1 MAPYFAQDDQLS
13 SFAVNP
19 FAWNRDNSIN
29 SSVASL
35 QVSDVKRSINATSAL
50 VKVKN
55 LAIAEQVTTFTA
67 TSAGDISVDKRFT
80 VKSNGSAV
88 LLDILQADNVV
99 GGLELLI
106 RYQQAPQLEPLVF
119 DYRFVHPNSTMTS
132 TVCVVGGGNKATTTN
147 AGRER
152 VFIAAE
158 VLAPNTIDFLT
169 VFTKFDL
176 VSNGAVFAAVIVI
189 ILLYLIML
197 LWARKADIKD
207 NEKNRMFQLFNAD
220 DENRRSLVLRVVT
233 ASTKDAGTRSCVCF
247 TLYFDEIDSG
257 THELTHPELKE
268 FETGSTN
275 NFLFSVPK
283 YYGKPSHIKLWLND
297 GDPCDFWTINEISV
311 LDLEKNQVYLFCVN
325 SMLSYEMNIGQ
336 YGRRF
341 DVKEERFSFGNK
353 WMVHHALKGNFSEGH
368 LWFSVFIRP
377 FKTNFSRVQRISC
390 CVTLLFLM
398 MIANAMWFG
407 KKQAAN
413 GAGGGVTVGP
423 LSLIDILISLLSS
436 LVEVPVSLVVVL
448 IFRNS
453 RSESERSPGQKSS
466 WRGPWPGGCRCVA
479 WCLVVLAVLSSGF
492 FTILYSMEWG
502 PEKANRWLVRFLSSF
517 FISVILVQPVKNLVF
532 AMGKCLLWKRN
543 TKCQAAA
550 RGEEPES
557 GSPLP
562 ENEELSS
569 SGSHT
574 SEEFGGGSPPLVNP
588 PPGEDPEGQQPQHL
602 PYIHT
607 VAERQPRVMP
617 HREDAE
623 ATRLKTRAAV
633 AQREEGEESGS
644 ISPHTSEELGGGSPH
659 DVSPHM
665 SEELGG
671 GSPHDVS
678 PHMSEE
684 SGDGSPHDVSP
695 HMSEESGDGSPHNVS
710 PKTTWMVDDER
721 DIGLLEQ
728 GCKS

>member
-1 MAPYFAQDDQLS
+1 M
-13 SFAVNP
+13 N
-19 FAWNRDNSIN
+19 
-29 SSVASL
+29 
-35 QVSDVKRSINATSAL
+35 
-50 VKVKN
+50 
-55 LAIAEQVTTFTA
+55 
-67 TSAGDISVDKRFT
+67 
-80 VKSNGSAV
+80 
-88 LLDILQADNVV
+88 
-99 GGLELLI
+99 
-106 RYQQAPQLEPLVF
+106 
-119 DYRFVHPNSTMTS
+119 S

-158 VLAPNTIDFLT
+158 VLAPNTIDFST

-423 LSLIDILISLLSS
+423 LSLIDVLISLLSS

-543 TKCQAAA
+543 TKCQAEEILKPYAENHEIMNNTNAEQDSVVHVKETSNFAHPTKWQSCFDLRTIFLSLYLTVLLFAA
-550 RGEEPES
+550 YIHS
-557 GSPLP
+557 GSCAIYFKYNIEKTFTRQFEKTADVASYWNWVSGSLLP
-562 ENEELSS
+562 HMKATSS
-569 SGSHT
+569 SSVAASGGTLHNT
-574 SEEFGGGSPPLVNP
+574 VLANVLVVGVVQMRQLRYKKAPSEMNYVKMLQNGQYTAPEEDKNSYFEAWVMSNITGRSEGDQYWIYQDLGEMDLSRTLGQFGGGGYLVEVENDA
-588 PPGEDPEGQQPQHL
+588 GKAAN
-602 PYIHT
+602 T
-607 VAERQPRVMP
+607 VAYLKENLWIDPRT
-617 HREDAE
+617 AE
-623 ATRLKTRAAV
+623 LVTELTLFNANTRLLCHLILHLV
-633 AQREEGEESGS
+633 LSPSGE
-644 ISPHTSEELGGGSPH
+644 L
-659 DVSPHM
+659 HM
-665 SEELGG
+665 TLSL
-671 GSPHDVS
+671 DQTFF
-678 PHMSEE
+678 M
-684 SGDGSPHDVSP
+684 
-695 HMSEESGDGSPHNVS
+695 
-710 PKTTWMVDDER
+710 
-721 DIGLLEQ
+721 
-728 GCKS
+728 